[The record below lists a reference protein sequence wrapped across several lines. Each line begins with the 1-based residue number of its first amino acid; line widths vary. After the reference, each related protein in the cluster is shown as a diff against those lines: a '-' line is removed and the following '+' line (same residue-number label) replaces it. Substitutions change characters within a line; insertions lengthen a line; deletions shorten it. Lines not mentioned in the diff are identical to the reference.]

1 MFGSLGIIQYIL
13 LFWVSY
19 VFKECLLFFD
29 FTIKWSY
36 LDTTVATDA
45 WHLKELTSHC
55 STVAVTMCAYGTP
68 YKKPTTVSF
77 WLHGK
82 SSIDA
87 LPAIFGNKKCRPVRL
102 GKGKPTLCS
111 FGQCEH
117 LSLTGL
123 SANKTFNTKDA
134 EAYPFGLA
142 EDLVA
147 ALTGWWCGLCQQHGY
162 GLCKGNPTT

>member
-1 MFGSLGIIQYIL
+1 MK
-13 LFWVSY
+13 LFRH
-19 VFKECLLFFD
+19 
-29 FTIKWSY
+29 
-36 LDTTVATDA
+36 TTVATDA
-45 WHLKELTSHC
+45 CHLKELTSHC

-68 YKKPTTVSF
+68 YKKPTTVAF

-87 LPAIFGNKKCRPVRL
+87 LPAIFGDKKCRPVRL

-111 FGQCEH
+111 FGLCEH

-123 SANKTFNTKDA
+123 GANKTFNTKDA
-134 EAYPFGLA
+134 QAYPFGLA

-147 ALTGWWCGLCQQHGY
+147 ALTGQ
-162 GLCKGNPTT
+162 